1 MILKMFKTSSILLFV
16 AACLLST
23 CAAFDF
29 NDIEIDTRVVQGE
42 NATRGQFP
50 FYVLL
55 KVKMAQGTAACG
67 GSLISNE
74 YVVTVSHFQYF
85 WGHWI
90 RTWRQVGTKPS
101 NFEEKSVVAWKMISI
116 TISSIGRSLFERSL
130 CCWSPF
136 GFIASKW
143 LERRRTIGL
152 EC

>member
-1 MILKMFKTSSILLFV
+1 MFKTSSILLFV

-29 NDIEIDTRVVQGE
+29 NDIEIDTKVVQGE

-74 YVVTVSHFQYF
+74 YVVTVSNFQYF
-85 WGHWI
+85 GVTEYEPDV
-90 RTWRQVGTKPS
+90 RLALNLR
-101 NFEEKSVVAWKMISI
+101 ISK
-116 TISSIGRSLFERSL
+116 GN
-130 CCWSPF
+130 P
-136 GFIASKW
+136 
-143 LERRRTIGL
+143 
-152 EC
+152 